1 MKFNNKLRVIVI
13 ILLIIFFGLLIL
25 FGSRNIYEGATPGI
39 PTGARAVT
47 KATPSSTPSSTPQE
61 NPCRTKGCPTIDTSY
76 NSTFIPG
83 TGKFTGIGTHFINV
97 YYAYP
102 DISKSSPSNP
112 GPADLPIVYLYH
124 NIPEPYKVYF
134 TNMGS
139 WANLPGTKIYIQKVG
154 EKEYLNKVKP
164 TLLYKQYAIIPNNK
178 DENNLT
184 GWKKN
189 MKWAG
194 STININSNLFKE
206 MLDKP
211 YVAGGKNVDG
221 KPENRDG
228 AVPTATNILPITY
241 NIQLDPA
248 NGKTICFDAA
258 YNQVGNGF
266 VVPSNTTDTG
276 KNTKTK
282 DGLGFLNLVTYYLTL
297 PQ

>member
-25 FGSRNIYEGATPGI
+25 FGSRNIYEGATGI
-39 PTGARAVT
+39 PANSRAVT
-47 KATPSSTPSSTPQE
+47 TATPSSTPPAQSCKIKP
-61 NPCRTKGCPTIDTSY
+61 GCPTDFADPSY
-76 NSTFIPG
+76 NSSFIPG

-102 DISKSSPSNP
+102 DISKSGSSNP

-124 NIPEPYKVYF
+124 NIPDTYKLYF

-139 WANLPGTKIYIQKVG
+139 WANLPGTRIYIQKPSENKDV
-154 EKEYLNKVKP
+154 NKVKP

-194 STININSNLFKE
+194 STIDSALFKE

-221 KPENRDG
+221 KAGNTDG
-228 AVPTATNILPITY
+228 SDPKATNILPITY
-241 NIQLDPA
+241 DIQLDPA
-248 NGKTICFDAA
+248 NGKTIWFDAA

-266 VVPSNTTDTG
+266 VVPTNTTDKGRTA
-276 KNTKTK
+276 

-297 PQ
+297 PK